1 MRRCQEIDQEYVE
14 AFVRRAC
21 AMEVGQEFF
30 QCHVSCL
37 PDVEG
42 LREVMKMK
50 ASTMRF
56 KIWPVING
64 TMIRREE

>member
-1 MRRCQEIDQEYVE
+1 MRRYQEIDQEYVE

-37 PDVEG
+37 PDAEG

-50 ASTMRF
+50 VSTMRF

>member
-1 MRRCQEIDQEYVE
+1 MRSYQEIDQEYVE
-14 AFVRRAC
+14 AFVHKAC

-42 LREVMKMK
+42 LRKVMEMK